1 MDHASPATAASKAVT
16 VFTRTVA
23 VEYADGSAQEWDV
36 RQVQLGEY
44 KRAFA
49 LIDDEFAL
57 AAHCTGRSV
66 ELIQT
71 NLTPESYERL
81 ANAVREVNTGF
92 FAYVFRKIET
102 QMRMM
107 GVIGEKTAN
116 TSSHS
121 RT

>member
-1 MDHASPATAASKAVT
+1 MDTDTQSPSAKAAT
-16 VFTRTVA
+16 VFNRTVA
-23 VEYADGSAQEWDV
+23 VEFADGTVHEWDV

-44 KRAFA
+44 KRAFS

-57 AAHCTGRSV
+57 ASHCTGRSV
-66 ELIQT
+66 DLIQT

-81 ANAVREVNTGF
+81 ANTVREVNTGF
-92 FAYVFRKIET
+92 FAYVFRRIET

-107 GVIGEKTAN
+107 GVIGEKTAAN
-116 TSSHS
+116 TSSRS